1 MCKVRKFYIK
11 KGEYGGNTLVDI
23 GKMRVLTGRNKC
35 ETEWNKNCGDLV
47 GEIGKG
53 RQKEEE

>member
-1 MCKVRKFYIK
+1 M
-11 KGEYGGNTLVDI
+11 LVDI

-53 RQKEEE
+53 RQEEEE